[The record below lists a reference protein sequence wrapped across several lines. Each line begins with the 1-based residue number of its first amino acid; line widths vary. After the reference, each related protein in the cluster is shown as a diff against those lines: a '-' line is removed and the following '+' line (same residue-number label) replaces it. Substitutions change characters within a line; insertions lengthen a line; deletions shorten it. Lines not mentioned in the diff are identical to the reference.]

1 MTIQTQIAQKTL
13 GADVRTLRKARG
25 LTLSQMAESM
35 GRSVGWLSQVERDL
49 STPTAEDI
57 AELAKTLDV
66 SEAIFG
72 LEETIPEIEQG
83 YIVRANARRDIS
95 ERQTGLKE
103 GLLSPD
109 LTDDFEMIHSVFEPG
124 SKTAEPVLRA
134 TQEVAYIIQGK
145 LDLVIGGRRFTV
157 GAGDSFRI
165 RGEIF
170 EWSNPYPDPAIAI
183 WVIAP
188 PVY

>member
-1 MTIQTQIAQKTL
+1 M
-13 GADVRTLRKARG
+13 
-25 LTLSQMAESM
+25 
-35 GRSVGWLSQVERDL
+35 RS
-49 STPTAEDI
+49 
-57 AELAKTLDV
+57 
-66 SEAIFG
+66 
-72 LEETIPEIEQG
+72 
-83 YIVRANARRDIS
+83 NARRDIS
-95 ERQTGLKE
+95 ERQTGLTE

-109 LTDDFEMIHSVFEPG
+109 LTDDFEMIHSVFKPG

-165 RGEIF
+165 RGEMF

>member
-1 MTIQTQIAQKTL
+1 
-13 GADVRTLRKARG
+13 
-25 LTLSQMAESM
+25 M
-35 GRSVGWLSQVERDL
+35 GKSVGWLSQVERDL

-57 AELAKTLDV
+57 AGLAKTLDV

-83 YIVRANARRDIS
+83 YIVRAGARRDIS

-109 LTDDFEMIHSVFEPG
+109 LTDDFEMIHSIFEPG

-134 TQEVAYIIQGK
+134 TQFLCYSLSNLIFIQPHGYSA
-145 LDLVIGGRRFTV
+145 LARTV
-157 GAGDSFRI
+157 RCSILF
-165 RGEIF
+165 
-170 EWSNPYPDPAIAI
+170 S
-183 WVIAP
+183 
-188 PVY
+188 